1 MGPDVGDFLRQI
13 PPFPIILLCGSAI
26 LLMVS
31 IFFIVRARIIKAQ
44 ERAILPSTEPASYP
58 TFSPAAQA
66 SMGDLPDLDLLVGSS
81 PPPPAS
87 PAAPRQPRK
96 GLHAV
101 SLSDGG
107 SVEAVEVMA
116 IMRDV
121 VNGGLIIQ
129 MGDKTYRNLTS
140 DENFKTDFLKVM
152 RELSP
157 LVKGA
162 PATASSTT
170 TEETDTPAQE
180 ETPASLYDVA
190 DTPAPAQPPKP
201 YIPPPPAPDG
211 SIPGALPRYDVDHR
225 PAVPAKRGL
234 LGRGKLDLPPVP
246 EINVAG
252 SIETYLQHKL
262 RYTPEYSGRS
272 IHVHPAP
279 DGGVAI
285 EVDGQFFETV
295 GDVTD
300 SEVRDFLSATIQEWQ
315 TQR

>member
-26 LLMVS
+26 LLMIS
-31 IFFIVRARIIKAQ
+31 IFLIVRARIIKAQ
-44 ERAILPSTEPASYP
+44 ERATLPFSEPASAPMYP
-58 TFSPAAQA
+58 PAAQA
-66 SMGDLPDLDLLVGSS
+66 DMGDLPDLDLLVGSS
-81 PPPPAS
+81 APPPAPS
-87 PAAPRQPRK
+87 TAAPRQPRK
-96 GLHAV
+96 GLQAV

-107 SVEAVEVMA
+107 SAEAVEVMA

-162 PATASSTT
+162 PVASTT
-170 TEETDTPAQE
+170 ADMNDTPAQE
-180 ETPASLYDVA
+180 EAPPSPYDVA
-190 DTPAPAQPPKP
+190 DAPAPAQPPKP

-211 SIPGALPRYDVDHR
+211 SIPGALPRYDIDHQ
-225 PAVPAKRGL
+225 PVAPAKRGL

-246 EINVAG
+246 ELNVAG

-295 GDVTD
+295 GDVSD
-300 SEVRDFLSATIQEWQ
+300 SEVRDFLSTTIQEWQ